1 MQKKLISLFENLYGW
16 IAFVTMTLGVGV
28 AGMFGVSFLIGGSAG
43 ESIAILGGQIMTWG
57 IRLAAIA
64 MVAGLLYTYVKQE
77 HSLTLKS
84 ESEAVEKE
92 IDEAY
97 AGVEKAL

>member
-1 MQKKLISLFENLYGW
+1 MQEKLIGLFENLYGW

-28 AGMFGVSFLIGGSAG
+28 AGMFAVSFLLGGPAG
-43 ESIAILGGQIMTWG
+43 ETVAIVAGQIMTWG
-57 IRLAAIA
+57 IRLAALA
-64 MVAGLLYTYVKQE
+64 MVAGLLYTYVKKE